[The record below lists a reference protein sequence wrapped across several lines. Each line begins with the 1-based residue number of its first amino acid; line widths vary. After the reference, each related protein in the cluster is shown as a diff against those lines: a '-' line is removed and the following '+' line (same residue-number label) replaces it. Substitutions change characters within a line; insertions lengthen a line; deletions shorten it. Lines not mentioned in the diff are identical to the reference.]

1 MLSLLEKICQMMNML
16 GVPYML
22 SGSVAMNIYAEPR
35 TTQDIDIIVE
45 MLIEDVPNL
54 IRLLDDNFYF
64 SEEAMY
70 DAIERK
76 SMFNI
81 IDFSS
86 GMKVDF
92 ILRNNDF
99 YEQFKFQ
106 NRKKVTFEGIELW
119 IISKEDLIISKVRW
133 IQELESEKQK
143 SDIKNLV
150 STDKLDIEYVKKW
163 CQLLNLKTF
172 NLI

>member
-1 MLSLLEKICQMMNML
+1 
-16 GVPYML
+16 
-22 SGSVAMNIYAEPR
+22 
-35 TTQDIDIIVE
+35 
-45 MLIEDVPNL
+45 
-54 IRLLDDNFYF
+54 
-64 SEEAMY
+64 MY

-99 YEQFKFQ
+99 YEQIKFQ
-106 NRKKVTFEGIELW
+106 NRKKVNFEGIELW

-143 SDIKNLV
+143 SDIKNLM
-150 STDKLDIEYVKKW
+150 STDKLDIEYVKRW
-163 CQLLNLKTF
+163 CELLNLKTF